1 MQSYLKLKHL
11 LEQFQPYSIKLGL
24 ERIKAML
31 EALSNPQRAFKS
43 VLIGGTNGKGS
54 VAQML
59 YDSFCSKGYTT
70 GLYTSPHLILL
81 NERIKVNNNNVD
93 FDTLLELALDIEHL
107 GKKFNVT
114 YFEFLT
120 VLSFLVFKKFNVEF
134 AIIEVGMGGEFDAT
148 NVVDPILSVL
158 TSVSLDHTQHLGDT
172 IDKITKTKMAII
184 KNIGVVGKNSS
195 SVVNLIQSY
204 KTVPLYFVDEQY
216 LSKANSFDLEFLVC
230 DYEKENL
237 ACAMLAIDVLNKHY
251 NLGLETNAIHKT
263 YWPARFEVIK
273 SPNKTVIIDGAH
285 NVDGAKR
292 FLECA
297 KKIKGSKLLI
307 YSSLKQK
314 DYDQILKILSEH
326 FENIFITKITNQN
339 SIEESDISHI
349 IEKYT
354 FFNDVNACLMHAF
367 DTNYQNIFIAGSLYL
382 AGLSKASLLVNE
394 NLP

>member
-24 ERIKAML
+24 ERIRAML

-43 VLIGGTNGKGS
+43 ILIGGTNGKGS

-59 YDSFCSKGYTT
+59 CDSFCSKGYTT

-93 FDTLLELALDIEHL
+93 FDTLLELALDIEQL

-184 KNIGVVGKNSS
+184 KNIGVVGKNSR
-195 SVVNLIQSY
+195 SVVNLIQSS
-204 KTVPLYFVDEQY
+204 KTIPLYFVDEHY
-216 LSKANSFDLEFLVC
+216 LNKANSFDLEFLVC

-273 SPNKTVIIDGAH
+273 SSNKTVIIDGAH
-285 NVDGAKR
+285 NVDGARR

-314 DYDQILKILSEH
+314 NYDQILKILSEH

-354 FFNDVNACLMHAF
+354 FFNDVNECLMCAL
-367 DTNYQNIFIAGSLYL
+367 DTNYHNIFIAGSLYL
-382 AGLSKASLLVNE
+382 AGLSKASLLVKE